1 MGNLRLQLSDGLNNG
16 QDIQFKVRV
25 KDLNIRLENHEQ
37 LDVFPMAQAP
47 LRTDHLLV
55 VTSDYDPSP
64 HNQTFDTTFSGHR
77 RRKIHYLVTSPPKLG
92 VLIYSRD
99 GRERMTSEARNF
111 TQRDVDEGRVFYKHI
126 KPFSN
131 LTVYDSIELEASSEY
146 AKRRIDLVFNVRI
159 SVTAGAA
166 ASFSENDD
174 RPGIERYIG
183 SEDLRVT
190 EGGSV
195 IFRKKN
201 FDTSGILS
209 FIKEHRQ
216 AASGSSDQYHQY
228 LRAPQ
233 LELEITELPSH
244 GELTISRERAQIGQ
258 RFHQTDIDRGFLAYK
273 HDDSDT
279 LADFYGVAVYLI
291 GDKSERYGDGRG
303 HSGDILLSDAVWN
316 ISIAPINDRSFHLV
330 SNDGMTVVQRQ
341 GKAITRNMLYTQDD
355 DTEPEDLV
363 YVVQNSPIHG
373 RLVFSDNITR
383 PATRFTQQDIDNRRI
398 IYFHESDGIQPDQF
412 RFRVSDL
419 KFPPVYRHF
428 RIIVSPLRLELTNS
442 SAIFIQQGTRMAYI
456 TAYNMGSET
465 NGQRTNTYYNIT
477 TQPYAGRLELNG
489 APSSMFSQIN
499 VDNEEVVY
507 IQTTMTFANDS
518 FVATIVNQD
527 AVMKNQVFKIIV
539 LPLVKRNGTLVCNLS
554 GSKNVPFQQHHLDAS
569 QLAGLTNS
577 NPIYFVLEAPKYGRL
592 MRIIKPSSSSSRI
605 MDTNGK
611 GNVALKSLRHK
622 EVTQFT
628 HEDIKNGV
636 VYFVPSEEKL
646 NAFIKN
652 RESYNGIDNNGS
664 PSINDSFRYRLEAPG
679 VQPAN
684 GALEFIIS
692 DLPVSIKIV
701 CNNFNIL
708 ISKILT
714 VMPSQYV

>member
-1 MGNLRLQLSDGLNNG
+1 MGSLRLQLSDGLNKG
-16 QDIQFKVRV
+16 QEVQFRIRIKE
-25 KDLNIRLENHEQ
+25 LNIRLQNHEQ
-37 LDVFPMAQAP
+37 LDVFPMTQSP

-55 VTSDYDPSP
+55 VTSDYEPPSQ
-64 HNQTFDTTFSGHR
+64 NQTTFDNTFGGYR
-77 RRKIHYLVTSPPKLG
+77 RREIHYVVTSPPKLG
-92 VLIYSRD
+92 VLLHSRR
-99 GRERMTSEARNF
+99 GRDRMTSEARNF

-131 LTVYDSIELEASSEY
+131 LTVYDSVELEASAEY

-166 ASFSENDD
+166 SSLSENEE
-174 RPGIERYIG
+174 RPGIERYIE
-183 SEDLRVT
+183 SEDVRVT
-190 EGGSV
+190 EGGSA

-201 FDTSGILS
+201 FDTSGILT

-216 AASGSSDQYHQY
+216 AASGGSDQYHQY
-228 LRAPQ
+228 LRTPQ
-233 LELEITELPSH
+233 LELEITQLPMH
-244 GELTISRERAQIGQ
+244 GELTISKERAQVRQ
-258 RFHQTDIDRGFLAYK
+258 RFRQTDIDRGFLAYK

-279 LADFYGVAVYLI
+279 LVDFYGIAVYLI

-316 ISIAPINDRSFHLV
+316 ISITPINDRSFHLV

-355 DTEPEDLV
+355 DTTPEDLV

-383 PATRFTQQDIDNRRI
+383 PATRFTQQDIDQRRI
-398 IYFHESDGIQPDQF
+398 VYFHDSDGIQPDQF

-428 RIIVSPLRLELTNS
+428 RIIVSPLTLELTNS

-456 TAYNMGSET
+456 TAYNMGSKT
-465 NGQRTNTYYNIT
+465 NGQRSNTYYNIT
-477 TQPYAGRLELNG
+477 TQPNAGRLELNG

-507 IQTTMTFANDS
+507 IQTVMTFANDS

-527 AVMKNQVFKIIV
+527 AVKKNQVFKIIV

-554 GSKNVPFQQHHLDAS
+554 GDKNVPFQQHHLDAS

-577 NPIYFVLEAPKYGRL
+577 NPIYFVLEPPRYGRL
-592 MRIIKPSSSSSRI
+592 MRIIKPSSSSSSRGV
-605 MDTNGK
+605 DQNGK
-611 GNVALKSLRHK
+611 SNVGLKSLRHK

-636 VYFVPSEEKL
+636 VYFVPSEKKL
-646 NAFIKN
+646 NLFLKN
-652 RESYNGIDNNGS
+652 RESYNGIGNNGA

-692 DLPVSIKIV
+692 DLPVSI
-701 CNNFNIL
+701 L
-708 ISKILT
+708 IFS
-714 VMPSQYV
+714 